1 MKNKKDDEHKIQ
13 TGCVNWFRYIY
24 DDAIIYAVPNGGRRN
39 RETGSRLKA
48 EGVLAGVADLTILS
62 TAGTIFIEMKTENG
76 HQSAAQKEFQTK
88 VEAMGYHY
96 HVCKSFDEFREA
108 VEKELGKR

>member
-48 EGVLAGVADLTILS
+48 
-62 TAGTIFIEMKTENG
+62 
-76 HQSAAQKEFQTK
+76 
-88 VEAMGYHY
+88 
-96 HVCKSFDEFREA
+96 
-108 VEKELGKR
+108 